1 MTRGW
6 SFLVGLG
13 LALAQGLP
21 TLYEGNLSGLEYSGA
36 GCANLPTSLPVR
48 LVGAGQ
54 QGYLIGPDVP
64 SARLE
69 GQTLTSSL
77 LGTPRYTLRLMG
89 SIGAERLEFEMV
101 LQTPSEDCLL
111 SKALGQLQRAT
122 GNPQEWLELAQSEYT
137 ANLAMGTDHYLQ
149 AAEAFA
155 KAFPLSL
162 KLRGDLPGVWQ
173 QRTYQALMLERAGRP
188 GEAFV
193 LYQEARTHLARLLGA
208 SNANTLLAQQGVVS
222 TLISLG
228 RYQEALGLTQDLVS
242 KAEQTLGPVHTQT
255 SNALRALANILN
267 GLNRRDEALEI
278 YQTLYSRARQ
288 AYGPNDPRTLNLW
301 RAWAG
306 GLYLAGRKEEALRE
320 TLALYVQIQR
330 LGSDHYETLMTLEQ
344 LANLSLVNAQPGEA
358 LKYLALAEAGW
369 GRRLG
374 EDNFTSLRLMSI
386 RASILWNLGR
396 SLEARPLLAQALE
409 RLERLRAQ
417 PLPPEERRRVLS
429 ENLPLY
435 QNYLLLL
442 LELRDLP
449 EAFRVSELT
458 KGRTLLDSLSS
469 QQAVQAAV
477 LPPEVVA
484 RLEAQQSAF
493 ARLEEALLVA
503 EEPERSNL
511 LAQRLQLSQ
520 ETAALQQTLAQQYPR
535 YAQLSQP
542 QLLSLEQASAVAP
555 QDGALISFVD
565 FETVVQVFIVTP
577 GQVST
582 LGLRLPPNFAATL
595 TAYRRLLETPD
606 GALGLERQGQRI
618 YRLSDGSFAL
628 RSARE
633 EPPQGAQR
641 ISDWRT
647 LSQVLGQALMEP
659 IVAKLDAR
667 VRRLVIS
674 PDGPLAFLP
683 FETLRVG
690 ESLLMERYALSY
702 TPSLSVYAQL
712 RARASRTPGRSANL
726 LALGNPTYHSALR
739 PNSSTTR
746 SLLDTLQK
754 RGFQLVALPG
764 AEREARAAAQIFAP
778 AAQAWIG
785 SEASLARLQA
795 LSQNGTLASYRYVLL
810 AAHGF
815 VDPESPEQVAVL
827 LSQSNQDDGVLD
839 LGRVLQLRL
848 QSDLVILSACNTG
861 LGQQV
866 RGEGVMGLAYA
877 FYVAGNLNT
886 LLTLWAINDANSAEF
901 SPRLLERLKAGMPT
915 DEALR
920 QTKLEFLRRPDLA
933 HPAYWAAFV
942 LY

>member
-1 MTRGW
+1 MARVW
-6 SFLVGLG
+6 SWLVGLG
-13 LALAQGLP
+13 LALAQGVP
-21 TLYEGNLSGLEYSGA
+21 TLYEGSLRGLEYRGA
-36 GCANLPTSLPVR
+36 GCLDLPTSLPVR

-54 QGYLIGPDVP
+54 QGYLIGREVP

-69 GQTLTSSL
+69 GQVLTSSL
-77 LGTPRYTLRLMG
+77 PGTPRYTLGWLG
-89 SIGAERLEFEMV
+89 SIGVERLEFEMV
-101 LQTPSEDCLL
+101 LQTPSEGCIL
-111 SKALGQLQRAT
+111 SKALGQLQKT
-122 GNPQEWLELAQSEYT
+122 NSDPQEWLELAQNEYS
-137 ANLAMGTDHYLQ
+137 ANLAMEANHFPQ

-155 KAFPLSL
+155 IVFPLSL

-193 LYQEARTHLARLLGA
+193 LYQEARTNLARLLGA
-208 SNANTLLAQQGVVS
+208 SHANTLLAHQGVVS

-228 RYQEALGLTQDLVS
+228 RYEEALRLTQDLVS
-242 KAEQTLGPVHTQT
+242 KAEQTLGPLHTQT

-267 GLNRRDEALEI
+267 GLNRRDDALEI
-278 YQTLYSRARQ
+278 YQTLYDRARQ
-288 AYGPNDPRTLNLW
+288 AYGPNDSRTLNLW

-306 GLYLAGRKEEALRE
+306 GLYLAGRKEEALRQ
-320 TLALYVQIQR
+320 TLALYAQIQR

-358 LKYLALAEAGW
+358 LKYLVLAEAGW

-374 EDNFTSLRLMSI
+374 EDNFTSLRFLSI

-396 SLEARPLLAQALE
+396 SLEAKPLLAEALE

-417 PLPPEERRRVLS
+417 PLPPEERRRLLS

-458 KGRTLLDSLSS
+458 KGRTLLDSLST

-493 ARLEEALLVA
+493 ARLEEALLIA
-503 EEPERSNL
+503 EEPQHSNL

-542 QLLSLEQASAVAP
+542 LLLSLEQALSVVP
-555 QDGALISFVD
+555 QDGALVSFVD
-565 FETVVQVFIVTP
+565 FDTTLQVFIITP
-577 GQVST
+577 EQVST
-582 LGLRLPPNFAATL
+582 LGLRLPPNFSATL
-595 TAYRRLLETPD
+595 AAYRRLLESPD

-618 YRLSDGSFAL
+618 YRLSDGSFVL

-641 ISDWRT
+641 ISDWRV
-647 LSQVLGQALMEP
+647 LSQALGQVLLEP
-659 IVAKLDAR
+659 IVARLGAG

-690 ESLLMERYALSY
+690 EGLLMERFALSY

-712 RARASRTPGRSANL
+712 RARAGRIPSDRPSL
-726 LALGNPTYHSALR
+726 LALGNPIYDPSLR
-739 PNSSTTR
+739 PNSSTNRT
-746 SLLDTLQK
+746 LLDTLQK
-754 RGFQLVALPG
+754 RGLQLVALPG
-764 AEREARAAAQIFAP
+764 AEREARAAAQVFAP
-778 AAQAWIG
+778 TAQAWIG
-785 SEASLARLQA
+785 PDASLARLQA
-795 LSQNGTLASYRYVLL
+795 LSQNGTLASYRYLLL

-815 VDPESPEQVAVL
+815 VDPESPGQVAVL
-827 LSQSNQDDGVLD
+827 LSQTSQDDGVLD
-839 LGRVLQLRL
+839 LGRVFQLRL

-886 LLTLWAINDANSAEF
+886 LLTLWAINDSNSAEF
-901 SPRLLERLKAGMPT
+901 SPRLLERLKAGMPI